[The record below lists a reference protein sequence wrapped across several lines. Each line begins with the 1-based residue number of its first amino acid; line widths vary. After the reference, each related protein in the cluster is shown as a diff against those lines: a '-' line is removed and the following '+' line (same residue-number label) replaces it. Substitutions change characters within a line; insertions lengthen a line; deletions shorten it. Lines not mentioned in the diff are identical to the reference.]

1 MNSLQEDTS
10 QRVHPRSHSKQ
21 VAGQNSN
28 PRVDDAKVCAFHHF
42 IPFRSQ
48 GAGWARRD
56 LTGKP
61 HGKVIDVGL
70 QSHTEDSNHNSV
82 TNALCGLV
90 QVTQLLCACF
100 IFCEFRIT
108 PLSSETVVKT
118 KPVFTTGQGRPLPV
132 TLASYACKFKS
143 QLPLF

>member
-1 MNSLQEDTS
+1 MLTAYTYAIFHKWVAYIQVMRPNNSNVVGASVDAAPHLLTSFLLTMNSLQEDTS

-90 QVTQLLCACF
+90 QVTQLLCMF
-100 IFCEFRIT
+100 HI
-108 PLSSETVVKT
+108 L
-118 KPVFTTGQGRPLPV
+118 
-132 TLASYACKFKS
+132 
-143 QLPLF
+143 